1 MIPPEELERL
11 QYRCKGAGGENLYRL
26 IGEKEARLDH
36 GQLRDALKK
45 KKNAW
50 QRDTDKDP
58 QRIAVETALRLLRTP
73 ADKAEYDRFLESQAE
88 PQAPAPPVRP
98 SGHQPP
104 PPSLPPMRPPGN
116 QPQPRPASPPR
127 GAGLSNA
134 KLVAVGLALVALSLL
149 MTVPWGDRS
158 PDISVETAR
167 SEAATGAE
175 AVGGPTEAGSANE
188 RRTPPSGSSS
198 RDSSRTTGAEPGRP
212 VPRAGRDADPGTA
225 APVAARSGVGAGAEA
240 AGVPVGGGGASEG
253 RTPPSES
260 PSRDTPRSTRTE
272 SSGPAPTPG
281 RETDPG
287 TRPSNTRPSIPVD
300 PTAAPEDEAAGA
312 GARSGVP
319 TEAPA
324 TAGLARADA
333 PPVAEPVRVG
343 GNVARPRKTWNVQP
357 EYPRLARLRRVQG
370 IAILEV
376 TVDRQGNV
384 SNVSVLR
391 SDAEGFGE
399 AAVEAVRQWRYEPTI
414 MDGRPVSVILTDTVR
429 FQP

>member
-36 GQLRDALKK
+36 AQLRDVLKK

-88 PQAPAPPVRP
+88 PPAPPPPVRP
-98 SGHQPP
+98 SGYQPP
-104 PPSLPPMRPPGN
+104 PPSLPPMRPPGY
-116 QPQPRPASPPR
+116 QPQPRPALPPR
-127 GAGLSNA
+127 GAGLSNG

-175 AVGGPTEAGSANE
+175 AVGGPTGAGSANE

-198 RDSSRTTGAEPGRP
+198 RDSSRATGAEPGRP
-212 VPRAGRDADPGTA
+212 VRRAGRDADPGTA

-240 AGVPVGGGGASEG
+240 AGVPAGGGGASEG
-253 RTPPSES
+253 RMPPSES
-260 PSRDTPRSTRTE
+260 PSRDTSRSTRTE

-287 TRPSNTRPSIPVD
+287 TRPSNTPPSTRVD
-300 PTAAPEDEAAGA
+300 STAAREDEAGGA
-312 GARSGVP
+312 GARSGVS
-319 TEAPA
+319 TEALA
-324 TAGLARADA
+324 AAGLARADA

-357 EYPRLARLRRVQG
+357 NTRAWRG
-370 IAILEV
+370 C
-376 TVDRQGNV
+376 G
-384 SNVSVLR
+384 
-391 SDAEGFGE
+391 GFRG
-399 AAVEAVRQWRYEPTI
+399 
-414 MDGRPVSVILTDTVR
+414 S
-429 FQP
+429 